1 MSIWASD
8 RRKSKWE
15 CYHHPASSHVDLHQ
29 IQVFAADTNVPF
41 NRLHLQTTAWSAI
54 AAGCVTAWASGQL
67 DQSERESVET
77 APQAE
82 PNLIYTVETAPEIDG
97 VLEEIWQSGTPLA
110 EDFRQVNPD
119 QGAAPTERT
128 VVYLMRDSKN
138 LYVAFRCW
146 DDDASGISA
155 TQMKYDG
162 DFGPDDN
169 VTIVVDPFRDRRTGY
184 VFRMTAGGA
193 RKDGRITNGDRVDFN
208 WDGIWYGRTS
218 VDETGWTA
226 EMVIPFQTMLADPDV
241 GEWGFNAERF
251 IRRKN
256 ETIRWATPRRDIRIS
271 SVANA
276 DLVAGFGNLDI
287 GSGIDLKPFVRAD
300 IRDDGQ
306 DQTDIASTAGLDL
319 FWKLD
324 PSLTLA
330 LTINNDFAETEV
342 DQRQINFGR
351 FPLFFPE
358 KRDFFLEDAGFF
370 NFGGIRR
377 NPLPFYS
384 RRIGI
389 GPEGAEQGILAGA
402 RLTGKIE
409 DLNVGF
415 MNVQMKSN
423 GFWKNY
429 SVARVFADV
438 LEEST
443 VGAIMTAGDP
453 ADGENNVV
461 GGVDFNYKNTNF
473 EGGRSL
479 TANAFALISDSS
491 DQSGDSTAVG
501 FKVGYPNDVIGW
513 SAGFSRIGDAYNAAL
528 GFNPRVG
535 IYEYYGGWRYRWRPD
550 DQFIRSIETGL
561 NGFLVTDLDSDL
573 ESLDIEFEA
582 LEIETEDGT
591 EINLNYLRRR
601 EVPLD
606 SFTVANAVTIA
617 AGDYTWNAYEASF
630 RSSEANPFTVNGNFG
645 WSGYYGGTRLEW
657 TFGSEWRITPQF
669 VVGGTFQYNDI
680 EVQDQRVITRQ
691 LTAIADVYF
700 TPDISLQNYVQWDDV
715 SNTVGLNARFRWS
728 PEPGTDLFIVFNQ
741 NVESENLEFTLTQS
755 ELITKFGWTIRF

>member
-1 MSIWASD
+1 MLRTPRQSPLRSWPWAITLG
-8 RRKSKWE
+8 
-15 CYHHPASSHVDLHQ
+15 CLA
-29 IQVFAADTNVPF
+29 T
-41 NRLHLQTTAWSAI
+41 SAI
-54 AAGCVTAWASGQL
+54 AQL

-110 EDFRQVNPD
+110 ENFRQVNPD
-119 QGAAPTERT
+119 QGAAPSERT

-162 DFGPDDN
+162 DFGPDDS

-218 VDETGWTA
+218 VDEKGWTA

-256 ETIRWATPRRDIRIS
+256 ETIRWATHRRDIRIS

-306 DQTDIASTAGLDL
+306 DQTDFAATAGLDL

-330 LTINNDFAETEV
+330 LTVNNDFAETEV

-370 NFGGIRR
+370 DFGGIRR

-389 GPEGAEQGILAGA
+389 GPDGAEQGILAGA

-409 DLNVGF
+409 DLNLGL
-415 MNVQMKSN
+415 MNVQMKSD

-438 LEEST
+438 LDEST

-453 ADGENNVV
+453 EDGESNVV

-473 EGGRSL
+473 ADGRTL
-479 TANAFALISDSS
+479 TGNAFALMSDSS
-491 DQSGDSTAVG
+491 DRNGDSTAFG
-501 FKVGYPNDVIGW
+501 FKLSYPNDVVGW
-513 SAGFSRIGDAYNAAL
+513 FAGFSRIGDAYDAAL

-535 IYEYYGGWRYRWRPD
+535 IYEYYGGWRYRWRPND
-550 DQFIRSIETGL
+550 GFIRSVETGF
-561 NGFLVTDLDSDL
+561 NTFVVTDLDSDI
-573 ESLDIEFEA
+573 ESIDFDFEA
-582 LEIETEDGT
+582 LEIRTEDGT
-591 EINLNYLRRR
+591 EINLSYLRRR
-601 EVPLD
+601 EVPLN
-606 SFTVANAVTIA
+606 SFTVADAVTIA
-617 AGDYTWNAYEASF
+617 AGDYSWNGYEASF
-630 RSSEANPFTVNGNFG
+630 ESSDDNPLTVNGEIG
-645 WSGYYGGTRLEW
+645 WSGYYGGTRFEW
-657 TFGSEWRITPQF
+657 GAGSTWRISPQL
-669 VVGGTFQYNDI
+669 VVGGTFEYNDI
-680 EVQDQRVITRQ
+680 EVQQQRVITRQ
-691 LTAIADVYF
+691 LSAIADVYF
-700 TPDISLQNYVQWDDV
+700 TPDISWQNYVQWDDV
-715 SNTVGLNARFRWS
+715 SNTVGINSRFRWS
-728 PEPGTDLFIVFNQ
+728 PEPGTDLYIVFNQ
-741 NVESENLEFTLTQS
+741 NVESEDLEFTLTKS